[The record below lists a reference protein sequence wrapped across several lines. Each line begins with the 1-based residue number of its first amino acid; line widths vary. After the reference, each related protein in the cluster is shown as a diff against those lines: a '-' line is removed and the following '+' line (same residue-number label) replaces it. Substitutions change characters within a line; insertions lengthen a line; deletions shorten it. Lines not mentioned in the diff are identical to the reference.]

1 MKVFIIDAFTDQ
13 AFKGNPAGVCLLESD
28 ISDQQMQ
35 EIASELNLSETAFLK
50 KLTNKETEFSIRYFS
65 PTTEIPF
72 CGHATLA
79 SSKMVLHHLKKT
91 EVTFTTFHNL
101 KLSAKSNG
109 NNIIMKFPIFNTV
122 DYEPNSKL
130 YESLGITN
138 PIAFQFSKDLKM
150 ALIEVA
156 TKEIL
161 QNINPDFIK
170 MITSS
175 DSLNGVIVTTKSQ
188 DENYDFY
195 SRCFCPWIGI
205 NEDPVTGSSH
215 SVLAKYWS
223 NVLNKKEFSAFQLS
237 KRGGFMHLKILNE
250 TELEVTSQAKIVFE
264 GILNLD

>member
-1 MKVFIIDAFTDQ
+1 
-13 AFKGNPAGVCLLESD
+13 
-28 ISDQQMQ
+28 
-35 EIASELNLSETAFLK
+35 
-50 KLTNKETEFSIRYFS
+50 
-65 PTTEIPF
+65 
-72 CGHATLA
+72 
-79 SSKMVLHHLKKT
+79 
-91 EVTFTTFHNL
+91 
-101 KLSAKSNG
+101 
-109 NNIIMKFPIFNTV
+109 
-122 DYEPNSKL
+122 
-130 YESLGITN
+130 
-138 PIAFQFSKDLKM
+138 M